1 MDFKQTIH
9 DIHPSLDDSQGV
21 KDLTD
26 DTIKKL
32 TAEIQRLREVK
43 IQRMQKVCF
52 FFFFFGWGGG
62 RGNKLLCIVAKR
74 LLVFLLCLVLLI
86 LGILPASSSCNYP
99 CRALEFDGHSNGGAK
114 DV

>member
-43 IQRMQKVCF
+43 IQRMQKVGLFILF
-52 FFFFFGWGGG
+52 FFWGGG
-62 RGNKLLCIVAKR
+62 GNKLLCIVAKR

>member
-43 IQRMQKVCF
+43 IQRMQKVGLFIF
-52 FFFFFGWGGG
+52 FFFWGGG
-62 RGNKLLCIVAKR
+62 GNKLLCIVAKR

>member
-43 IQRMQKVCF
+43 IQRMQKVGLFIYF
-52 FFFFFGWGGG
+52 FLGGGGG
-62 RGNKLLCIVAKR
+62 REQVVVYCCKKLVSFFVVLGPSDTWDSTSFE
-74 LLVFLLCLVLLI
+74 FLQ
-86 LGILPASSSCNYP
+86 LP
-99 CRALEFDGHSNGGAK
+99 L
-114 DV
+114 

>member
-43 IQRMQKVCF
+43 IQRMQKVGF
-52 FFFFFGWGGG
+52 FFFFLGGGGGG
-62 RGNKLLCIVAKR
+62 REQVVVDFCKT
-74 LLVFLLCLVLLI
+74 LVSFFVVLGPSDTWGSTSFEFLQ
-86 LGILPASSSCNYP
+86 LP
-99 CRALEFDGHSNGGAK
+99 L
-114 DV
+114 

>member
-43 IQRMQKVCF
+43 IQRMQKVGF
-52 FFFFFGWGGG
+52 FFFFFGGGG
-62 RGNKLLCIVAKR
+62 G
-74 LLVFLLCLVLLI
+74 
-86 LGILPASSSCNYP
+86 G
-99 CRALEFDGHSNGGAK
+99 GGGGGAPPPF
-114 DV
+114 VVNN

>member
-43 IQRMQKVCF
+43 IQRMQKVGLF
-52 FFFFFGWGGG
+52 FLFFFFGGGG
-62 RGNKLLCIVAKR
+62 GNKLLCIVAKR

>member
-32 TAEIQRLREVK
+32 TSEIQRLREVK
-43 IQRMQKVCF
+43 IQRMQKVGLFIF
-52 FFFFFGWGGG
+52 FFLGGG
-62 RGNKLLCIVAKR
+62 REQVVVYCCKT
-74 LLVFLLCLVLLI
+74 LVSFFVVLGPSDTWDSTSFEFLQ
-86 LGILPASSSCNYP
+86 LP
-99 CRALEFDGHSNGGAK
+99 L
-114 DV
+114 